1 MRAREI
7 IIPATHPHVATIT
20 IDPAAWH
27 RIERMIEDQQE
38 LRLLHLD
45 DSRAN
50 HWHVTIGCASDRM
63 RDAVEDGWG

>member
-20 IDPAAWH
+20 IDPGDWR
-27 RIERMIEDQQE
+27 RIERVIEERPE

-45 DSRAN
+45 DGRAN
-50 HWHVTIGCASDRM
+50 HWRVTIGCASEQM
-63 RDAVEDGWG
+63 RDVIEDGWG